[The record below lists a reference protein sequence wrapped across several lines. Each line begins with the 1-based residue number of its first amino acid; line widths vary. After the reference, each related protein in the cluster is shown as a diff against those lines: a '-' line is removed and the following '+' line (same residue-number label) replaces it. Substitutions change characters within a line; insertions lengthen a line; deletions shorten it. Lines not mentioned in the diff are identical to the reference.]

1 MWECA
6 VVMRPREPLFRTR
19 SRTSEGPPDSCS
31 KLATRGLVT
40 VAKLPL
46 HQAPSGAPM
55 PAKLD
60 GWTPTKYAFEVSG
73 CLYVCLVHRAT
84 VHRKGP
90 EEMGNCNSMLDG
102 CTRQ

>member
-6 VVMRPREPLFRTR
+6 IVMRPREPLFRTR
-19 SRTSEGPPDSCS
+19 SRTSDS
-31 KLATRGLVT
+31 KLAIRGLVT

-55 PAKLD
+55 PAELD
-60 GWTPTKYAFEVSG
+60 GWTPSKYAFEVSG
-73 CLYVCLVHRAT
+73 CLYVCLVHRGT

-90 EEMGNCNSMLDG
+90 EEMGNCNSMLSWV
-102 CTRQ
+102 Q